1 MSNAAASVPDRPP
14 QGKTKPMT
22 LLPDIARRASVISG
36 QLILLDRGAPHL
48 VVHEWERDG
57 QQENA
62 WPGDGKIPP
71 YDAAKI
77 GLKLFNF
84 ATGQLRVIDFD
95 SGCRTPWHLNKHQ
108 DALFYGVT
116 ATQVEFVNQAIHL
129 AHPGDA
135 SIHPEGTMHHSET
148 IIGGIRAEFAFVPQG
163 KSGRDLVAIPGRDL
177 TLHHVTEWVAA
188 DRKQTVFGRSD
199 HPGGKFRA
207 KLFQLPA
214 YAILEAHYPAGL
226 RLQPHRNADEKIAYV
241 ISGRYVV
248 TSGDEK
254 AELGAG
260 DAFRMA
266 ADTVFARDVL
276 EAGVVIEVDGSHAP
290 PEYAFANESRG
301 K

>member
-1 MSNAAASVPDRPP
+1 
-14 QGKTKPMT
+14 MT
-22 LLPDIARRASVISG
+22 LFPDIARRASVISG
-36 QLILLDRGAPHL
+36 RLILLDRETPQL

-71 YDAAKI
+71 YDAARI
-77 GLKLFNF
+77 GLKLFSF
-84 ATGQLRVIDFD
+84 PTGQLRVIEFE

-116 ATQVEFVNQAIHL
+116 ATQVEFVNQAVHL

-148 IIGGIRAEFAFVPQG
+148 ITGGIRAEFAFVPQG

-177 TLHHVTEWVAA
+177 TLHHITEWVQA
-188 DRKQTVFGRSD
+188 DRKRTVFGPSD
-199 HPGGKFRA
+199 HEGGKFRA

-226 RLQPHRNADEKIAYV
+226 CLPPHRNDDEKIAYV
-241 ISGRYVV
+241 ISGRYLV
-248 TSGDEK
+248 TSGNEK
-254 AELGAG
+254 AELGPG

-266 ADTVFARDVL
+266 ADTVFARHVL
-276 EAGVVIEVDGSHAP
+276 EAGVVIEVDGSRAP
-290 PEYAFANESRG
+290 PEYAFPANSPEA
-301 K
+301 